1 MNDKLEQYKLKYDY
15 VLKVRELNQQQAFFK
30 IPKYLILKG
39 ILPFFEDED
48 IMPFALTC
56 KIFKTIVYSPLGFE
70 ILLASRPKVQSN
82 AHQPAH
88 YNQTQAAMLSN
99 ISEELKRFEGNSEDA
114 MAQLLTLMNVK
125 EFLTA
130 KVKTL
135 EEVIKSH
142 QKEIVKLKGNLMY
155 EQNLNKKNVERIMA
169 MDNRVKAFELEKE
182 DHDGTLRELNMTY
195 QKLVRKTYFLH
206 VLEVNILDS

>member
-39 ILPFFEDED
+39 IIPFFEDED

-56 KIFKTIVYSPLGFE
+56 KIFKTIIYSPLGFE
-70 ILLASRPKVQSN
+70 ILLASRPKVQPN
-82 AHQPAH
+82 AHPPVH
-88 YNQTQAAMLSN
+88 FNQTQAAMLTN

-142 QKEIVKLKGNLMY
+142 QREIVKLKGNLMY
-155 EQNLNKKNVERIMA
+155 EQNLNKKNVEKIMA

-195 QKLVRKTYFLH
+195 QKLVS
-206 VLEVNILDS
+206 ILYLSIL